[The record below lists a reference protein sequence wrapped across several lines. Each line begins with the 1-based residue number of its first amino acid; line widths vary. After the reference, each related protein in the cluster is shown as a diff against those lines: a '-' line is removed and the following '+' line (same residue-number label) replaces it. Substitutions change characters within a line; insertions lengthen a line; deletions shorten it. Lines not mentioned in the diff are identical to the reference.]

1 VVILI
6 IQDRKYI
13 RAMTKSKF
21 QAILFDLDGTLVDSS
36 RDILKSINL
45 TLNNFGYEPITLE
58 QSNSFVG
65 DGILMLVKRALG
77 KSIYGNQHHAID
89 TDLLAKA
96 DKVYRDFYSRHLL
109 DTTIPYPGV
118 ANTLDKLSNLPLAII
133 SNKTAIYV
141 NEIIIHFQLDK
152 YFRIILGGD
161 SLELKKPDPHPL
173 LYIAQQ
179 FSIDPQQCLI
189 VGDSEKDIIAGKAA
203 GMITCAVTY
212 GMRSEKSL
220 KEQQPDFILSDFP
233 SITTIIG

>member
-1 VVILI
+1 
-6 IQDRKYI
+6 
-13 RAMTKSKF
+13 MTKSKF

-45 TLNNFGYEPITLE
+45 TLNNFGYESITLE
-58 QSNSFVG
+58 QSNSYVG
-65 DGILMLVKRALG
+65 DGIFMLVKRALG
-77 KSIYGNQHHAID
+77 KSIYGNQHHVID

-109 DTTIPYPGV
+109 DTTTPYPGV
-118 ANTLDKLSNLPLAII
+118 ANTLDKLSNPALAVI
-133 SNKTAIYV
+133 SNKATVYV
-141 NEIIIHFQLDK
+141 KEIMHHFQLDK

-161 SLELKKPDPHPL
+161 SLALKKPNPYPL

-179 FSIDPQQCLI
+179 FNIEPRQCLM

-212 GMRSEKSL
+212 GMRTEESL
-220 KEQQPDFILSDFP
+220 IKHQPNFILSDFP
-233 SITTIIG
+233 SINEIVG

>member
-1 VVILI
+1 M
-6 IQDRKYI
+6 YI
-13 RAMTKSKF
+13 KLMTKSKF

-36 RDILKSINL
+36 RDISKSINL
-45 TLNNFGYEPITLE
+45 ALNNFGYEPITQK

-77 KSIYGNQHHAID
+77 KSIYGDQQHVVDA
-89 TDLLAKA
+89 DLLAKA

-118 ANTLDKLSNLPLAII
+118 ANTLDRLSDLALAVI
-133 SNKTAIYV
+133 SNKAAVYV
-141 NEIIIHFQLDK
+141 KEIMHHFQLDK

-161 SLELKKPDPHPL
+161 SLDLKKPDPYPL
-173 LYIAQQ
+173 LYVAQQ
-179 FSIDPQQCLI
+179 FNIAPRQCLM

-203 GMITCAVTY
+203 GMNTCAVTY

-220 KEQQPDFILSDFP
+220 KEHQPDFILSDFA
-233 SITTIIG
+233 SITTIIR